1 MRFNQH
7 SQLQGKHAFL
17 SASKGA
23 WLNYEPDKFD
33 HVFIATLAAQR
44 GTDLHDLAGKLIE
57 LNVRLPDDG
66 STLSLYVND
75 CIGYRLKPEQPLFY
89 SLNCFGTADAIGF
102 RNMVLQIFDLKTG
115 KMITGDRQLKIYAA
129 LFCLEYGIRPHE
141 IEFDLRIY
149 QTNEIRQV
157 ETDADEILHVMDRI
171 KICDARLTE
180 LKEEVE

>member
-23 WLNYEPDKFD
+23 WLNYDEEKFD
-33 HVFIATLAAQR
+33 HVFVANLAAQK
-44 GTDLHDLAGKLIE
+44 GTELHDLAAKMVKLG
-57 LNVRLPDDG
+57 VRLPDDG

-75 CIGYRLKPEQPLFY
+75 CIGFRMKTEQPLFY
-89 SLNCFGTADAIGF
+89 SINCFGTADSIGF
-102 RNMVLQIFDLKTG
+102 RNLVLQIFDLKTG

-129 LFCLEYGIRPHE
+129 LFCLEYGVRPHD
-141 IEFDLRIY
+141 IVFDLRIY
-149 QTNEIRQV
+149 QTNEIREV
-157 ETDADEILHVMDRI
+157 ETDADEILHIMDRI

-180 LKEEVE
+180 LQEEAE